1 MRIILSCLITSQIL
15 QAKKLDPQ
23 GPVNYELLQTESLMQ
38 SNSALT
44 SENQLEASL
53 ESFQKLDQAL

>member
-1 MRIILSCLITSQIL
+1 MRIILSCLVTSQIL

>member
-53 ESFQKLDQAL
+53 ESFEKLD